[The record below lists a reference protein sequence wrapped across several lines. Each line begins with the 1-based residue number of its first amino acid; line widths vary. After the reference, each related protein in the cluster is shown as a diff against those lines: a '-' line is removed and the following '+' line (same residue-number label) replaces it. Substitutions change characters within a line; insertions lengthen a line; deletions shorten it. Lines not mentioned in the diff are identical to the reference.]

1 MHLTF
6 LRCSLA
12 EDGRSSCESGMDV
25 TKQPDSGRC
34 SSVAALLDCE
44 RSMSSRFHG
53 SACPIETQAC
63 PESCPYYPG
72 AMDSEASRA
81 KRRRLALG
89 DGVKGQ
95 MDLDALWSQLRSDLG
110 EMEHHISGLASAGRP
125 HAMQGV
131 EVLESAELAEDE
143 AKSADQRVKEIPVA
157 EIAEEHPPP
166 PSGEQKPYVFRRA
179 NLAKQSGIPYIVW
192 SRTHV
197 AWQVKF
203 PKLDSEG
210 NKISWTN
217 RVFAVKK
224 FVGPGITEAQAD
236 AAALEA
242 AKAFHAELVEK
253 GILSEPKQKDPNFT
267 SEVPGVSWFK
277 NYKKWRVEITAK
289 GGKKKIHGGYFA
301 EKAAAEAKA
310 LELREKDGLQRQVKP
325 VATLS
330 SLPVFHPKVP
340 YRGVKWD
347 VGEQQWHVQCH
358 VRGAKINFRVRPKDH
373 SEAELERSFKRAV
386 AWRKKQENE
395 RENQREKEG
404 KAVKPKAKPR
414 PISDP
419 CPDPSL

>member
-1 MHLTF
+1 
-6 LRCSLA
+6 
-12 EDGRSSCESGMDV
+12 
-25 TKQPDSGRC
+25 
-34 SSVAALLDCE
+34 
-44 RSMSSRFHG
+44 
-53 SACPIETQAC
+53 
-63 PESCPYYPG
+63 
-72 AMDSEASRA
+72 MDSEASRAA

-131 EVLESAELAEDE
+131 DVLESAGLAADE
-143 AKSADQRVKEIPVA
+143 AKSEDQRVKEIPVA

-179 NLAKQSGIPYIVW
+179 NLAKQSGIPYITW
-192 SRTHV
+192 NRTHV
-197 AWQVKF
+197 AWQVTF

-236 AAALEA
+236 TLALEA
-242 AKAFHAELVEK
+242 AKAFRAELVEK
-253 GILSEPKQKDPNFT
+253 GILSEPRPRDPNFT
-267 SEVPGVSWFK
+267 SEVPGVQWRKSAQ
-277 NYKKWRVEITAK
+277 KWCVEIALK
-289 GGKKKIHGGYFA
+289 GRKKICGGSFT

-310 LELREKDGLQRQVKP
+310 LELREKDGLQRRVKP

-330 SLPVFHPKVP
+330 ELPVFHPKLP
-340 YRGVKWD
+340 YCGVTWRQA
-347 VGEQQWHVQCH
+347 EQQWYAACSVGG
-358 VRGAKINFRVRPKDH
+358 VLRSFRVKPKDH
-373 SEAELERSFKRAV
+373 SEVELERSFKRAV
-386 AWRKKQENE
+386 AWRKKQEKE
-395 RENQREKEG
+395 REKER

-414 PISDP
+414 WTSAQK
-419 CPDPSL
+419 